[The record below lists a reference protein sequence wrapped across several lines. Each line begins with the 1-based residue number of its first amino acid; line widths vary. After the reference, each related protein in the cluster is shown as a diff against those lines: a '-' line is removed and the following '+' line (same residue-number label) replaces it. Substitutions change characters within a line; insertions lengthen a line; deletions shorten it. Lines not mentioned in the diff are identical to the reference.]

1 MARTPAEDLASGVQ
15 EKMVASVKRASNTI
29 LLANHCGHVRSV
41 ELDPLRTTLL
51 FTAGVIAICATLLFS
66 GFRYGINTEAG
77 KQLDEIAE
85 LRSLIL
91 LQEAGIARIRKAALS
106 NLDALTLQLG
116 RMQAQMLRLDV
127 LGARLV
133 TLADLDATEFDF
145 DIVPPVGGP
154 QDAVAISATTVPD
167 FLGMLDELDTITADR
182 EAKLDILEQ
191 LLLNR
196 HLNERIVPSG
206 RAVEKGLLSSK
217 YGKRID
223 PFSGKQEV
231 HKGIDIA
238 GKEGSSIMAVGDGI
252 VSWSGK
258 RRGYGNLIEIN
269 HGNGYVTRYGHNK
282 QCLVETGD
290 TVRKGQVIALMGST
304 GRSTGPHVHIE
315 VLHNDNHVNPAKYL
329 VNQDG

>member
-1 MARTPAEDLASGVQ
+1 M
-15 EKMVASVKRASNTI
+15 KRASNTI
-29 LLANHCGHVRSV
+29 LLANRCGHVRSV

-66 GFRYGINTEAG
+66 GFHYGIKTEAS

-91 LQEAGIARIRKAALS
+91 LQKAGIARTRKAALT
-106 NLDALTLQLG
+106 NLDALTLRLG
-116 RMQAQMLRLDV
+116 RIQAQMLRLDA

-133 TLADLDATEFDF
+133 TLADLDAIEFDF
-145 DIVPPVGGP
+145 DIAPPVGGP
-154 QDAVAISATTVPD
+154 QDAVATSATTVQD
-167 FLGMLDELDTITADR
+167 FLGMLEELDAIAADR
-182 EAKLDILEQ
+182 EEKLDILER

-196 HLNERIVPSG
+196 HLDARIVPSG

-223 PFSGKQEV
+223 PFSGKQEH

-238 GKEGSSIMAVGDGI
+238 GKEGTRIMAVGDGI

-258 RRGYGNLIEIN
+258 RRGYGNLVEIN

-282 QCLVETGD
+282 QCLVEAGE
-290 TVRKGQVIALMGST
+290 TVRKGEVIALMGST

-315 VLHNDNHVNPAKYL
+315 VLHNDRHVNPAKYL
-329 VNQDG
+329 VSQDEY

>member
-223 PFSGKQEV
+223 PFSGKQEL